1 MNWKLFKRPQWIPR
15 WLNVPLVIVAAF
27 IVYLFFMGD
36 NNFIKAWHY
45 RHQAN
50 ELKREIELNLDSA
63 NYYNDRVRELNTDR
77 ETLEKIAR
85 EQYGMKREG
94 EEVYITDLP

>member
-36 NNFIKAWHY
+36 NNFIKSWRY
-45 RHQAN
+45 RHEAN
-50 ELKREIELNLDSA
+50 ELKREIEMNLDSA
-63 NYYNDRVRELNTDR
+63 KYYDDRVRELNTDR